1 MWNIGQRRYNI
12 LGFHL
17 PNWQLYYVSGVKKN
31 AYIKN
36 LWDCERSENQFFYK
50 TFFDRFFLYI
60 KREEEEGMTE
70 IENSL
75 KQQHKTPFGVEY
87 CKMVYEEGL
96 KMIQETSLCGFW
108 MPLKVKI
115 KDVIIWWND
124 NWR

>member
-1 MWNIGQRRYNI
+1 MGGGGGSKI
-12 LGFHL
+12 
-17 PNWQLYYVSGVKKN
+17 SKKRWRT
-31 AYIKN
+31 
-36 LWDCERSENQFFYK
+36 LW
-50 TFFDRFFLYI
+50 TAP
-60 KREEEEGMTE
+60 KREEEGMTE

-75 KQQHKTPFGVEY
+75 KQQHKTPFGGEY